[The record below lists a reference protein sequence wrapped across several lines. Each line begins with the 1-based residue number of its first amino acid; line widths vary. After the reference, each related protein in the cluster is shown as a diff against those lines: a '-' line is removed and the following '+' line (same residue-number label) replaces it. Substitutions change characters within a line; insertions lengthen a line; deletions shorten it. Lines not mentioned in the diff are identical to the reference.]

1 MTTVVLGQ
9 TLAVARDHAR
19 ALGIRPMVVCSL
31 RTLDCVRGLHVS
43 RIVAVGLSPSQ
54 VATWLERPEVLPAWV
69 RVDRLTVEY
78 VR

>member
-9 TLAVARDHAR
+9 TMAIARDHAR
-19 ALGIRPMVVCSL
+19 TSGINPVMACGL
-31 RTLDCVRGLHVS
+31 RTFDRARGL
-43 RIVAVGLSPSQ
+43 RIMRVLAVGLSPSQ

-69 RVDRLTVEY
+69 NVDRLTVEY